1 MLDGKRALCLFSDHS
16 PVYGIFSLTTHP
28 PNCLSDELRAQ
39 AAALALGPT
48 ALTGVSAAVA
58 AGEECATVGKTAD
71 MKGGALLRLID
82 LKLQLGTSLG
92 SGWGGSGESSITRG
106 SFRTKKE
113 KVARNINLTFMADYL
128 EGACATATHDD
139 VSFLTDDKAVI
150 NYKILFISAQVQPGQ
165 VATWKEHLLP
175 SFTANIDWLVC
186 IL

>member
-1 MLDGKRALCLFSDHS
+1 MFRSYPS
-16 PVYGIFSLTTHP
+16 PVYGIFSFTTHP
-28 PNCLSDELRAQ
+28 PNFLSYELRAQ

-139 VSFLTDDKAVI
+139 VSFLTDYKAVI
-150 NYKILFISAQVQPGQ
+150 NSKILFIAFSAQVQPGQ
-165 VATWKEHLLP
+165 VASWKEHLLP